1 MDGEDL
7 QKLKKNMIDIME
19 DGLVTDNEM
28 DRLKAIIDRLNNL
41 AEIISELK
49 LAGEKFLKGR

>member
-1 MDGEDL
+1 
-7 QKLKKNMIDIME
+7 MIDIME